1 MEQISAQAIA
11 QAVVAQM
18 REEVQAMGIYP
29 ETHARFV
36 AELIAEREDR
46 RQRRKRIEDN
56 IAGSVV
62 ISTLL
67 VIVGVVGAGV
77 LEWLRKSL

>member
-1 MEQISAQAIA
+1 MEPISAQAIA

-18 REEVQAMGIYP
+18 REEVQTMGIYP

-62 ISTLL
+62 VSTLL
-67 VIVGVVGAGV
+67 VIVGLVGAGV
-77 LEWLRKSL
+77 LGWLRKSL

>member
-1 MEQISAQAIA
+1 MDQISAQAIA

-18 REEVQAMGIYP
+18 REEVHAMGIYP

-67 VIVGVVGAGV
+67 VIVGLIGAGV
-77 LEWLRKSL
+77 LGWLRKSL

>member
-1 MEQISAQAIA
+1 MEPISAQAIA

-67 VIVGVVGAGV
+67 VVIGLIGAGA
-77 LEWLRKSL
+77 LGWLRKSL

>member
-1 MEQISAQAIA
+1 MEPISAHAIA
-11 QAVVAQM
+11 KAVVEQM
-18 REEVQAMGIYP
+18 REEVHAMGIYP

-46 RQRRKRIEDN
+46 RQRRKRIQDN

-62 ISTLL
+62 LSTLL
-67 VIVGVVGAGV
+67 IIIGLIGAGV
-77 LEWLRKSL
+77 LGWLRKSL

>member
-1 MEQISAQAIA
+1 MEPISAQAIA

-67 VIVGVVGAGV
+67 VIVGLVGAGV

>member
-1 MEQISAQAIA
+1 MEPISAQAIA